1 MASLVATGSCL
12 PLKKKKV
19 LTTPVYMKCSALN
32 RTGANSQEL
41 ADEQSEAFSNQRVCD
56 STQEMVGTKNRAT
69 RERILDTNTTP
80 N

>member
-1 MASLVATGSCL
+1 
-12 PLKKKKV
+12 
-19 LTTPVYMKCSALN
+19 MKYSAPN